1 MGRGKHEGD
10 KARKRLVDALQALLR
25 DSILLLD
32 AQIEKSVSETTK
44 LKAEWAGQRSAA
56 QKEHLRLERQH
67 ALLLAK
73 IHELKRHLP
82 SSYYN
87 GDVANKRALA
97 AVDTELGEGGARG
110 NAREQELSQIVQMLR
125 DRSGA
130 NIVILAGAENV
141 VRDLQVSD
149 VHWRDALEY
158 ASEMAQCVVEE
169 DSSGVLKVTQPPRVN
184 FDFPDADITEIIT
197 TIGKVAGA
205 NIIISP
211 DVQGTLTVRLNN
223 VPWRDALEEV
233 AKTRGYVVV
242 QERRDILRVVDP
254 ASLAE
259 SALENMRLRPLTATA
274 TEPVGINP
282 PSN

>member
-1 MGRGKHEGD
+1 MK
-10 KARKRLVDALQALLR
+10 KLKTSLIAALVLWAWGAPAAAQVP
-25 DSILLLD
+25 SLD
-32 AQIEKSVSETTK
+32 ARVS
-44 LKAEWAGQRSAA
+44 L
-56 QKEHLRLERQH
+56 
-67 ALLLAK
+67 
-73 IHELKRHLP
+73 
-82 SSYYN
+82 N
-87 GDVANKRALA
+87 V
-97 AVDTELGEGGARG
+97 V
-110 NAREQELSQIVQMLR
+110 EQELSQIVQMLR

-254 ASLAE
+254 ASLAAQLDTRSYQLRYIRPRSNYVPIVRSDFVEGQSAAEWIRAGRPDPFLCRVESFE
-259 SALENMRLRPLTATA
+259 SAGQMGRSLGGARFIFSGHDAS
-274 TEPVGINP
+274 NP
-282 PSN
+282 RRG